1 MSDSQQLP
9 GVLGQFI
16 KVDPSI
22 SLERYAD
29 DDGDVHVYNKAT
41 VDRWSY
47 RVWRDVDPSDL
58 WRPVPAVDPRPLSL
72 GSLQPSAPEPLTVDC
87 DTILIC
93 LVKRS
98 GEQHHGGQWFANGSS
113 CETPEEILSDFEA
126 QGDRPSEIR
135 WLKVNVPK
143 ESIPTVTLPTAA
155 PSLPVQ

>member
-9 GVLGQFI
+9 GVFGQFI
-16 KVDPSI
+16 KVDPSM

-29 DDGDVHVYNKAT
+29 EDGNVQAYDVARQDRIVCKALA
-41 VDRWSY
+41 DIR
-47 RVWRDVDPSDL
+47 PGHL
-58 WRPVPAVDPRPLSL
+58 WRPFSEVDPRPVSL
-72 GSLQPSAPEPLTVDC
+72 DSQQAEQSPSAAEH
-87 DTILIC
+87 DTILVC

-98 GEQHHGGQWFANGSS
+98 GEQHHGGQWFASGSS
-113 CETPEEILSDFEA
+113 CETPEEILSNFEA

-155 PSLPVQ
+155 PSLPVR